1 MSEPVLINAIDLQFD
16 ELGNVTGVHV
26 TDNNTERYV
35 TPLMIFRAIT
45 GGRMTSQNIALNIYG
60 LDILLADGL
69 HPVMINLSAS
79 DRKVLK
85 EIMNPGQTGKRT
97 KSGARRSPSQPRLTA
112 KQKEDE
118 EKKRQL
124 EIERQ
129 AYLEKQKAWMEEN
142 KRKADEARAKGLMN
156 LSMDERR
163 QLRAEALRK

>member
-1 MSEPVLINAIDLQFD
+1 MAELALINAIDLQFD
-16 ELGNVTGVHV
+16 ELGNVTKVLV

-45 GGRMTSQNIALNIYG
+45 GGKMTSQNIALNIYG
-60 LDILLADGL
+60 LDILLADGV
-69 HPVMINLSAS
+69 HPIMISLSAS

-85 EIMNPGQTGKRT
+85 EIMNPGQTEKRA
-97 KSGARRSPSQPRLTA
+97 KSGTRKSSSEPRKTA
-112 KQKEDE
+112 KQKAAE
-118 EKKRQL
+118 EKQKQL
-124 EIERQ
+124 DIERQ

-142 KRKADEARAKGLMN
+142 KRKADEARVKGLMN